1 MKQIKQIKQTRR
13 QMLLTSGGI
22 LGASIL
28 GAPAVAKPFSKSEQH
43 LKVLVTGAHPD
54 DPESGCGGTISR
66 FVGSGHEVTVL
77 YLTRGEAGIGGVPH
91 DEAAKIRTAEA
102 LEACEVLK
110 AKPVFFDQ
118 IDGDTYINREAF
130 VKMAGVIEREA
141 PDIVFT
147 QWPIDTH
154 PDHRVVSNLVY
165 NTWNRFRGDGEK
177 VFDLYYYEVMT
188 GEQTQNFH
196 PTHFID
202 ITAVQTIKREA
213 TLKHVSQ
220 KASEWFSY
228 HQKMDEFRG
237 MQWGRN
243 CKYAESFV
251 RQGYSGVI
259 QIGG

>member
-1 MKQIKQIKQTRR
+1 
-13 QMLLTSGGI
+13 MLVTSGGI

-28 GAPAVAKPFSKSEQH
+28 GVPARAKSVSKSDQQ
-43 LKVLVTGAHPD
+43 LKILVTGAHPD

-66 FVGSGHEVTVL
+66 FVGLGHKVTLL
-77 YLTRGEAGIGGVPH
+77 YLTRGEAGIEGVPH

-102 LEACEVLK
+102 LEACKVLK
-110 AKPVFFDQ
+110 ASPIFFNQ
-118 IDGDTYINREAF
+118 IDGDTYINREAYI
-130 VKMAGVIEREA
+130 KITEMIEQEA

-165 NTWNRFRGDGEK
+165 NTWNRFRGDDAK

-188 GEQTQNFH
+188 GEQTQHFH

-202 ITAVQTIKREA
+202 ITHVAAIKKEA

-220 KASEWFSY
+220 KAAEWFSY

-237 MQWGRN
+237 FQSTLGY
-243 CKYAESFV
+243 KYAESFV
-251 RQGYSGVI
+251 RQGFSGI
-259 QIGG
+259 I